1 MSGATGVT
9 TSPVTAPTT
18 SATTGTHGK
27 GEPAQR
33 VAVVTGAARGI
44 GAAIAAR
51 LAAEGVCVALWDRDA
66 AQLDEVAHALR
77 TGSASGASGAAG
89 MTVLPVSVDITDRA
103 QVERALAVSTRAL
116 GTPNVLVNNAAILG
130 RSGPTVD
137 ASLAEWKRVFD
148 VNVFGALQ
156 CVQALVPVMVGEGY
170 GRVVNVAS
178 IAGKEG
184 NPFAG
189 AYAASKAA
197 LISMTKSLGKE
208 LAQAG
213 VLVNCITPSAADTD
227 IFHVYDESE
236 RANLQARLLE
246 RVPMK
251 RFVRV
256 EEVAEMA
263 AWLCSARCSF
273 STGAVFDISG
283 GRAVY

>member
-1 MSGATGVT
+1 MRA
-9 TSPVTAPTT
+9 AE
-18 SATTGTHGK
+18 GTMAGR
-27 GEPAQR
+27 Q

-44 GAAIAAR
+44 GLAIGNR
-51 LAAEGVCVALWDRDA
+51 LAADGYAVALWDRDRVL
-66 AQLDEVAHALR
+66 LDEAARTLR
-77 TGSASGASGAAG
+77 GDGAR
-89 MTVLPVSVDITDRA
+89 VLPVSVDITDRQ
-103 QVERALAVSTRAL
+103 QVERAFAQTVEAL
-116 GTPNVLVNNAAILG
+116 GTPTALVNNAAILG
-130 RSGPTVD
+130 RRGPTVE
-137 ASLAEWKRVFD
+137 ASVNEWKLVFD

-156 CVQALVPVMVGEGY
+156 CVQAVVPAMVTNGW

-178 IAGKEG
+178 VAGKEG

-208 LAQAG
+208 LAETG

-227 IFHVYDESE
+227 IFGQHDESQ
-236 RANLQARLLE
+236 RAQLQARLLE

-263 AWLCSARCSF
+263 TWLCSERCSF

-283 GRAVY
+283 GRAMY

>member
-1 MSGATGVT
+1 MIA
-9 TSPVTAPTT
+9 AMDQD
-18 SATTGTHGK
+18 K
-27 GEPAQR
+27 EPR
-33 VAVVTGAARGI
+33 VAVVTGGARGI
-44 GAAIAAR
+44 GLAIGER
-51 LAAEGVCVALWDRDA
+51 LAADGHAVSLWDRDA
-66 AQLDEVAHALR
+66 GSVDAAARALR
-77 TGSASGASGAAG
+77 DKGAQVHAAA
-89 MTVLPVSVDITDRA
+89 VDITDRA
-103 QVERALAVSTRAL
+103 QVERVFAQTVEAL
-116 GTPNVLVNNAAILG
+116 GAPTVLVNNAAILG
-130 RSGPTVD
+130 NSGPTVE
-137 ASLAEWKRVFD
+137 ASVDEWKRVFD
-148 VNVFGALQ
+148 VNVFGALHCAQ
-156 CVQALVPVMVGEGY
+156 VVVPAMVERGW

-197 LISMTKSLGKE
+197 MISMTKSLGKE
-208 LAQAG
+208 LAESG
-213 VLVNCITPSAADTD
+213 VLINCITPSAADTE
-227 IFHVYDESE
+227 IFGAHDDAD
-236 RANLQARLLE
+236 RAALQARLLA

>member
-1 MSGATGVT
+1 M
-9 TSPVTAPTT
+9 TAIE
-18 SATTGTHGK
+18 SK
-27 GEPAQR
+27 EPARR

-44 GAAIAAR
+44 GLAIGAR
-51 LAAEGVCVALWDRDA
+51 LAADGFSIALWDRDA
-66 AQLDEVAHALR
+66 RPLAQAAKALR
-77 TGSASGASGAAG
+77 DHGA
-89 MTVLPVSVDITDRA
+89 TVLDVAVDITGRA
-103 QVERALAVSTRAL
+103 QVDRALAQSTEAL
-116 GTPNVLVNNAAILG
+116 GTPTALVNNAAILG
-130 RSGPTVD
+130 RHGPTAE
-137 ASLAEWKRVFD
+137 ASMDEWKRVFD

-156 CVQALVPVMVGEGY
+156 CAQALVPAMVKQGY

-208 LAQAG
+208 LAEAG

-227 IFHVYDESE
+227 IFGTYDESQ
-236 RANLQARLLE
+236 RAQLRARLLE

>member
-1 MSGATGVT
+1 MRA
-9 TSPVTAPTT
+9 AE
-18 SATTGTHGK
+18 GTMAGRH
-27 GEPAQR
+27 

-44 GAAIAAR
+44 GLAIGNR
-51 LAAEGVCVALWDRDA
+51 LAADGYAVALWDRDRVL
-66 AQLDEVAHALR
+66 LDEAARTLR
-77 TGSASGASGAAG
+77 GDGAR
-89 MTVLPVSVDITDRA
+89 VLPVSVDITDRQ
-103 QVERALAVSTRAL
+103 QVERAFAQTVETL
-116 GTPNVLVNNAAILG
+116 GTPTALVNNAAILG
-130 RSGPTVD
+130 RRGPTVE
-137 ASLAEWKRVFD
+137 ASVDEWKLVFD
-148 VNVFGALQ
+148 VNVVGALQ
-156 CVQALVPVMVGEGY
+156 CVQAVVPAMVTNGW

-178 IAGKEG
+178 VAGKEG

-208 LAQAG
+208 LAETG

-227 IFHVYDESE
+227 IFGQHDESQ
-236 RANLQARLLE
+236 RAQLQARLLE

-283 GRAVY
+283 GRAMY

>member
-1 MSGATGVT
+1 MSADVGQ
-9 TSPVTAPTT
+9 
-18 SATTGTHGK
+18 
-27 GEPAQR
+27 EPDRR

-44 GAAIAAR
+44 GLAICER
-51 LAAEGVCVALWDRDA
+51 LASDGYAVALWDRDEA
-66 AQLDEVAHALR
+66 ALDAVAGSLR
-77 TGSASGASGAAG
+77 KQGAN
-89 MTVLPVSVDITDRA
+89 VLAVAIDITDRE
-103 QVERALAVSTRAL
+103 QVNHALAQTVAAL
-116 GTPNVLVNNAAILG
+116 GPLTALVNNAAILG
-130 RSGPTVD
+130 TSGPTVE
-137 ASLAEWKRVFD
+137 ASPDEWKRVFD
-148 VNVFGALQ
+148 VNVFGALH
-156 CVQALVPVMVGEGY
+156 CAQAIVPAMSANGW

-208 LAQAG
+208 LAATG

-227 IFHVYDESE
+227 IFGVHEESQ
-236 RANLQARLLE
+236 RAQLQARLLE

-256 EEVAEMA
+256 DEVAEMA

>member
-1 MSGATGVT
+1 MSAHD
-9 TSPVTAPTT
+9 S
-18 SATTGTHGK
+18 K
-27 GEPAQR
+27 EPAQR

-44 GAAIAAR
+44 GQAISARFAADGIS
-51 LAAEGVCVALWDRDA
+51 VALWDRDA
-66 AQLDEVAHALR
+66 GQLDEAAQALR
-77 TGSASGASGAAG
+77 QHGA
-89 MTVLPVSVDITDRA
+89 TVVAVPVDITDRA
-103 QVERALAVSTRAL
+103 QVDRALAQSTEAL
-116 GTPNVLVNNAAILG
+116 GVPTALVNNAAILG
-130 RSGPTVD
+130 RSGPTIE
-137 ASLAEWKRVFD
+137 ASPDEWKRVFD

-156 CVQALVPVMVGEGY
+156 CVQAVVPTMVLQGY

-197 LISMTKSLGKE
+197 LISLTKSLGKE
-208 LAQAG
+208 LAETG
-213 VLVNCITPSAADTD
+213 VLVNCMTPSAADTD
-227 IFHVYDESE
+227 IFGVYDESQ
-236 RANLQARLLE
+236 RAQLQARLLE

-283 GRAVY
+283 GRAMY

>member
-1 MSGATGVT
+1 MSGATSLMT
-9 TSPVTAPTT
+9 DLAT
-18 SATTGTHGK
+18 SATIGMDEN
-27 GEPAQR
+27 GEPTRR

-51 LAAEGVCVALWDRDA
+51 LAAEGVSVALWDRDA
-66 AQLDEVAHALR
+66 AQLDDVAHSLR
-77 TGSASGASGAAG
+77 ASVASGTGHATGT
-89 MTVLPVSVDITDRA
+89 TVLPVAVDITDRN
-103 QVERALAVSTRAL
+103 QVERALALSTQAL
-116 GTPNVLVNNAAILG
+116 GAPNVLVNNAAILG
-130 RSGPTVD
+130 RSGPTAE
-137 ASLAEWKRVFD
+137 ASLEEWKRVFD

-156 CVQALVPVMVGEGY
+156 CVQAVVPAMIGQGY

-208 LAQAG
+208 LAQAR

-227 IFHVYDESE
+227 IFHIYDESE
-236 RANLQARLLE
+236 RANLHARLLE

>member
-1 MSGATGVT
+1 MNATQ
-9 TSPVTAPTT
+9 S
-18 SATTGTHGK
+18 K
-27 GEPAQR
+27 EPALR

-44 GAAIAAR
+44 GLAIGAR
-51 LAAEGVCVALWDRDA
+51 LVADGFAVALWDRDA
-66 AQLDEVAHALR
+66 GQLDEATQSLR
-77 TGSASGASGAAG
+77 ASGAK
-89 MTVLPVSVDITDRA
+89 VLPVPVDITDRA
-103 QVERALAVSTRAL
+103 QVDRALAQSTGVL
-116 GTPNVLVNNAAILG
+116 GGPAVLVNNAAILG
-130 RSGPTVD
+130 RSGPTLD
-137 ASLAEWKRVFD
+137 ASLDEWRRVFD

-156 CVQALVPVMVGEGY
+156 CLQAVVPAMVTRGY

-208 LAQAG
+208 LAETG

-227 IFHVYDESE
+227 IFGVYDEAQ
-236 RANLQARLLE
+236 RAQLQSRLLE

-283 GRAVY
+283 GRAMY

>member
-1 MSGATGVT
+1 MNATEGRDSGRG
-9 TSPVTAPTT
+9 
-18 SATTGTHGK
+18 
-27 GEPAQR
+27 

-44 GAAIAAR
+44 GLAIGSR
-51 LAAEGVCVALWDRDA
+51 LAADGFAVALWDRDQSLLDDA
-66 AQLDEVAHALR
+66 ARSLRGNGAQVLDV
-77 TGSASGASGAAG
+77 
-89 MTVLPVSVDITDRA
+89 PVDITERGLVDRA
-103 QVERALAVSTRAL
+103 FAQTVDML
-116 GTPNVLVNNAAILG
+116 GTPTVLVNNAAILG
-130 RSGPTVD
+130 RRGPTIE
-137 ASLAEWKRVFD
+137 ASIDEWKLVFD

-156 CVQALVPVMVGEGY
+156 CVQAVVPAMVKNGW

-208 LAQAG
+208 LAETG

-227 IFHVYDESE
+227 IFGEHDDAQ
-236 RANLQARLLE
+236 RAQLQARLLE

-263 AWLCSARCSF
+263 AWLCSERCSF

-283 GRAVY
+283 GRAMY

>member
-1 MSGATGVT
+1 MIANDSR
-9 TSPVTAPTT
+9 
-18 SATTGTHGK
+18 
-27 GEPAQR
+27 EPRQR
-33 VAVVTGAARGI
+33 FAVVTGAARGI
-44 GAAIAAR
+44 GLAIGAR
-51 LAAEGVCVALWDRDA
+51 LAADSVSIALWDRDA
-66 AQLDEVAHALR
+66 GQLEEAAQSLR
-77 TGSASGASGAAG
+77 QHGAN
-89 MTVLPVSVDITDRA
+89 VLAVPVDITDRV
-103 QVERALAVSTRAL
+103 QVDRALALSTEAF
-116 GTPNVLVNNAAILG
+116 GVPTVLVNNAAILG
-130 RSGPTVD
+130 RSGPTVE
-137 ASLAEWKRVFD
+137 ASVDEWKRVFD

-156 CVQALVPVMVGEGY
+156 CAQAVVPAMVSQGY

-208 LAQAG
+208 LAETG

-227 IFHVYDESE
+227 IFGVYDQSQ
-236 RANLQARLLE
+236 RAQLQARLLE

-283 GRAVY
+283 GRAMY

>member
-1 MSGATGVT
+1 MSAAEGT
-9 TSPVTAPTT
+9 TA
-18 SATTGTHGK
+18 GRH
-27 GEPAQR
+27 

-44 GAAIAAR
+44 GLAIGNR
-51 LAAEGVCVALWDRDA
+51 LAADGYAVALWDRDRALLDQA
-66 AQLDEVAHALR
+66 ARTLR
-77 TGSASGASGAAG
+77 SNGAR
-89 MTVLPVSVDITDRA
+89 VLPVSVDITDRQ
-103 QVERALAVSTRAL
+103 QVERAFAQTVEAL
-116 GTPNVLVNNAAILG
+116 GMPTALVNNAAILG
-130 RSGPTVD
+130 RRGPTVE
-137 ASLAEWKRVFD
+137 ASVDEWKLVFD

-156 CVQALVPVMVGEGY
+156 CVQAVVPSMVKNGW

-178 IAGKEG
+178 VAGKEG

-208 LAQAG
+208 LAETG

-227 IFHVYDESE
+227 IFGQHDESQ
-236 RANLQARLLE
+236 RAQLQARLLE

-283 GRAVY
+283 GRAMY

>member
-1 MSGATGVT
+1 MNATEGRDSGRG
-9 TSPVTAPTT
+9 
-18 SATTGTHGK
+18 
-27 GEPAQR
+27 

-44 GAAIAAR
+44 GLAIGSR
-51 LAAEGVCVALWDRDA
+51 LAADGFAVALWDRDQSLLDDA
-66 AQLDEVAHALR
+66 ARSLR
-77 TGSASGASGAAG
+77 GNGAQ
-89 MTVLPVSVDITDRA
+89 VLAVPVDITERGLVDRA
-103 QVERALAVSTRAL
+103 FAQTVDML
-116 GTPNVLVNNAAILG
+116 GTPTVLVNNAAILG
-130 RSGPTVD
+130 RRGPTIE
-137 ASLAEWKRVFD
+137 ASIDEWKLVFD

-156 CVQALVPVMVGEGY
+156 CVQAVVPAMVKNGW

-208 LAQAG
+208 LAETG

-227 IFHVYDESE
+227 IFGEHDDAQ
-236 RANLQARLLE
+236 RAQLQARLLE

-263 AWLCSARCSF
+263 AWLCSERCSF

-283 GRAVY
+283 GRAMY

>member
-1 MSGATGVT
+1 MNATEGRD
-9 TSPVTAPTT
+9 S
-18 SATTGTHGK
+18 
-27 GEPAQR
+27 ER
-33 VAVVTGAARGI
+33 RIAVVTGAARGI
-44 GAAIAAR
+44 GLAISSR
-51 LAAEGVCVALWDRDA
+51 LAADGYAVALWDRDRA
-66 AQLDEVAHALR
+66 LLDDGVQALR
-77 TGSASGASGAAG
+77 RDGAH
-89 MTVLPVSVDITDRA
+89 VLGVAVDITDRGQLDRAFA
-103 QVERALAVSTRAL
+103 QTVETL
-116 GTPNVLVNNAAILG
+116 GTPTALVNNAAILG
-130 RSGPTVD
+130 RRGPTVE
-137 ASLAEWKRVFD
+137 ASVDEWKLVFD

-156 CVQALVPVMVGEGY
+156 CAQVVVPAMVKNGW

-178 IAGKEG
+178 VAGKEG

-208 LAQAG
+208 LAETG

-227 IFHVYDESE
+227 IFGEHDESQ
-236 RANLQARLLE
+236 RAQLQARLLE

-263 AWLCSARCSF
+263 AWLCSERCSF

>member
-1 MSGATGVT
+1 M
-9 TSPVTAPTT
+9 TANENR
-18 SATTGTHGK
+18 
-27 GEPAQR
+27 EPGRR

-44 GAAIAAR
+44 GLAIGAR
-51 LAAEGVCVALWDRDA
+51 LAAEGFSVALWDRDA
-66 AQLDEVAHALR
+66 GQLDEAVQSLR
-77 TGSASGASGAAG
+77 ASGASAMSVA
-89 MTVLPVSVDITDRA
+89 VDITNPA
-103 QVERALAVSTRAL
+103 QVERALIESMEAL
-116 GTPNVLVNNAAILG
+116 GPPTALVNNAAILG
-130 RSGPTVD
+130 RSGPTIE
-137 ASLAEWKRVFD
+137 ASLDEWKRVFD

-156 CVQALVPVMVGEGY
+156 CAQAVVPIMVRHGY

-208 LAQAG
+208 LAETG

-227 IFHVYDESE
+227 IFGVYDEAQ
-236 RANLQARLLE
+236 RTQLQARLLE

-283 GRAVY
+283 GRAMY

>member
-1 MSGATGVT
+1 MTPSD
-9 TSPVTAPTT
+9 SR
-18 SATTGTHGK
+18 
-27 GEPAQR
+27 EPAQR
-33 VAVVTGAARGI
+33 SAIVTGAARGI
-44 GAAIAAR
+44 GLAIGAR
-51 LAAEGVCVALWDRDA
+51 LAADGMLIALWDRDA
-66 AQLDEVAHALR
+66 GQLEEAAQAL
-77 TGSASGASGAAG
+77 SAQGA
-89 MTVLPVSVDITDRA
+89 TVLAVPVDITDRA
-103 QVERALAVSTRAL
+103 HVDRALAQSMEAL
-116 GTPNVLVNNAAILG
+116 GQPSVLVNNAAILG
-130 RSGPTVD
+130 RSGPTLD
-137 ASLAEWKRVFD
+137 ASLDEWKRVFD

-156 CVQALVPVMVGEGY
+156 CAQAVVPGMVRRGY

-184 NPFAG
+184 NPFAA

-208 LAQAG
+208 LAETG

-227 IFHVYDESE
+227 IFAVYDQSQ
-236 RANLQARLLE
+236 RAQLEARLLE

-263 AWLCSARCSF
+263 AWLCSVRCSF

-283 GRAVY
+283 GRAMY

>member
-1 MSGATGVT
+1 MNTAHGSDSGRGA
-9 TSPVTAPTT
+9 
-18 SATTGTHGK
+18 
-27 GEPAQR
+27 
-33 VAVVTGAARGI
+33 AVVTGAARGI
-44 GAAIAAR
+44 GLAISSR
-51 LAAEGVCVALWDRDA
+51 LAADGYAVALWDRDQALLDDA
-66 AQLDEVAHALR
+66 ANALR
-77 TGSASGASGAAG
+77 GNGAH
-89 MTVLPVSVDITDRA
+89 VLAVPVDITDRGQIA
-103 QVERALAVSTRAL
+103 QAFAQTVEIL
-116 GTPNVLVNNAAILG
+116 GTPAALVNNAAILG
-130 RSGPTVD
+130 RRGPTID
-137 ASLAEWKRVFD
+137 ASVDEWKRVFD

-156 CVQALVPVMVGEGY
+156 CAQAVVPAMVRNGW

-208 LAQAG
+208 LAQTG

-227 IFHVYDESE
+227 IFGEHDDSQ
-236 RANLQARLLE
+236 RAQLQARLLE

-263 AWLCSARCSF
+263 AWLCSERCSF

-283 GRAVY
+283 GRAMY

>member
-1 MSGATGVT
+1 MSADKRQ
-9 TSPVTAPTT
+9 AP
-18 SATTGTHGK
+18 GH
-27 GEPAQR
+27 Q

-44 GAAIAAR
+44 GLAIAER
-51 LAAEGVCVALWDRDA
+51 LGADGYAVAMWDRDQA
-66 AQLDEVAHALR
+66 LLDAGANALR
-77 TGSASGASGAAG
+77 KQGLHVHAVA
-89 MTVLPVSVDITDRA
+89 VDITSRGQVDHAVA
-103 QVERALAVSTRAL
+103 QTVAAL
-116 GTPNVLVNNAAILG
+116 GAPTALVNNAAILG
-130 RSGPTVD
+130 KNGPTLQ
-137 ASLAEWKRVFD
+137 ASPDEWKRVFD
-148 VNVFGALQ
+148 VNVFGALH
-156 CVQALVPVMVGEGY
+156 CAQAIVPAMAAHGW

-208 LAQAG
+208 LAPTG

-227 IFHVYDESE
+227 IFGVHDANQ
-236 RANLQARLLE
+236 RAQLQERLLA
-246 RVPMK
+246 RVPMQ
-251 RFVRV
+251 RFVEV
-256 EEVAEMA
+256 DEVAEMA

>member
-1 MSGATGVT
+1 MIEEAGR
-9 TSPVTAPTT
+9 
-18 SATTGTHGK
+18 
-27 GEPAQR
+27 EPSQC

-44 GAAIAAR
+44 GLAICRR
-51 LAAEGVCVALWDRDA
+51 LAAEGGSIALWDRDA
-66 AQLDEVAHALR
+66 RQLEEAAQALQ
-77 TGSASGASGAAG
+77 SSGAK
-89 MTVLPVSVDITDRA
+89 VLAVPVDVTHRAEVD
-103 QVERALAVSTRAL
+103 RALAQSIEAL
-116 GTPNVLVNNAAILG
+116 GAPAVLVNNAAILG
-130 RSGPTVD
+130 RNGPTVE
-137 ASLAEWKRVFD
+137 ASVDEWKRVFD

-156 CVQALVPVMVGEGY
+156 CVQAVVPTMVRQRY

-208 LAQAG
+208 LAESG

-227 IFHVYDESE
+227 IFGAYDPGQ
-236 RANLQARLLE
+236 RAQLQARLLE

-256 EEVAEMA
+256 EEVAELA

-283 GRAVY
+283 GRAMY

>member
-1 MSGATGVT
+1 M
-9 TSPVTAPTT
+9 TANE
-18 SATTGTHGK
+18 SREAGR
-27 GEPAQR
+27 R
-33 VAVVTGAARGI
+33 VGVVTGAARGI
-44 GAAIAAR
+44 GLAIGAR
-51 LAAEGVCVALWDRDA
+51 LAAEGFSVALWDRDA
-66 AQLDEVAHALR
+66 GQLNEAVQSLR
-77 TGSASGASGAAG
+77 ASGANAMSVA
-89 MTVLPVSVDITDRA
+89 VDITDRA
-103 QVERALAVSTRAL
+103 QVDRALAQSTEAL
-116 GTPNVLVNNAAILG
+116 GAPTVLVNNAAILG
-130 RSGPTVD
+130 RSGPTIE
-137 ASLAEWKRVFD
+137 ASLDEWKRVFD
-148 VNVFGALQ
+148 VNVFGGLLSA
-156 CVQALVPVMVGEGY
+156 QAVIPLMVSHGY

-208 LAQAG
+208 LAETG

-227 IFHVYDESE
+227 IFGVYDDSQ
-236 RANLQARLLE
+236 RAQLQARLLE

-283 GRAVY
+283 GRAMY

>member
-1 MSGATGVT
+1 M
-9 TSPVTAPTT
+9 TAIE
-18 SATTGTHGK
+18 GR
-27 GEPAQR
+27 EPGRR
-33 VAVVTGAARGI
+33 VGVVTGAARGI
-44 GAAIAAR
+44 GLAIGAR
-51 LAAEGVCVALWDRDA
+51 LATEGFSVALWDRDA
-66 AQLDEVAHALR
+66 GQLNEAVQSLR
-77 TGSASGASGAAG
+77 ASGADAMSVA
-89 MTVLPVSVDITDRA
+89 VDITDRA
-103 QVERALAVSTRAL
+103 QVERALAQSTEAL
-116 GTPNVLVNNAAILG
+116 GAPTALVNNAAILG
-130 RSGPTVD
+130 RSGPTVE
-137 ASLAEWKRVFD
+137 ASLEEWKRVFD
-148 VNVFGALQ
+148 VNVFGGLLCA
-156 CVQALVPVMVGEGY
+156 QAVVPIMVSHGY

-208 LAQAG
+208 LAETG

-227 IFHVYDESE
+227 IFGVYDDSQ
-236 RANLQARLLE
+236 RAQLQARLLE

>member
-1 MSGATGVT
+1 MS
-9 TSPVTAPTT
+9 TAV
-18 SATTGTHGK
+18 GQ
-27 GEPAQR
+27 EPDR
-33 VAVVTGAARGI
+33 RIAVVTGAARGI
-44 GAAIAAR
+44 GLAICER
-51 LAAEGVCVALWDRDA
+51 LASDGYAVALWDRDEA
-66 AQLDEVAHALR
+66 TLDAVAGALR
-77 TGSASGASGAAG
+77 RQGAN
-89 MTVLPVSVDITDRA
+89 VLAVAVDITDRE
-103 QVERALAVSTRAL
+103 QVNRALAQSVAAL
-116 GTPNVLVNNAAILG
+116 GSPTALVNNAAILG
-130 RSGPTVD
+130 SSGPTVE
-137 ASLAEWKRVFD
+137 ASPDEWKRVFD
-148 VNVFGALQ
+148 VNVFGALH
-156 CVQALVPVMVGEGY
+156 CAQAIVPAMSANGC

-189 AYAASKAA
+189 AKAA

-208 LAQAG
+208 LASTG

-227 IFHVYDESE
+227 IFGIHEESQ
-236 RANLQARLLE
+236 RAQLQARLLE

>member
-1 MSGATGVT
+1 MNATEGRESGRG
-9 TSPVTAPTT
+9 
-18 SATTGTHGK
+18 
-27 GEPAQR
+27 

-44 GAAIAAR
+44 GLAIGSR
-51 LAAEGVCVALWDRDA
+51 LAADGYAVALWDRDESLLDVA
-66 AQLDEVAHALR
+66 ARSLR
-77 TGSASGASGAAG
+77 GNGAQ
-89 MTVLPVSVDITDRA
+89 VLAVPVDITERGLVDRA
-103 QVERALAVSTRAL
+103 FAQTVDML
-116 GTPNVLVNNAAILG
+116 GTPTVLVNNAAILG
-130 RSGPTVD
+130 RRGPTIE
-137 ASLAEWKRVFD
+137 ASIDEWRLVFD

-156 CVQALVPVMVGEGY
+156 CVQAVVPAMVKNGW

-208 LAQAG
+208 LVETG

-227 IFHVYDESE
+227 IFGEHDDGQ
-236 RANLQARLLE
+236 RAQLQARLLE

-263 AWLCSARCSF
+263 AWLCSERCSF

-283 GRAVY
+283 GRAMY

>member
-1 MSGATGVT
+1 MT
-9 TSPVTAPTT
+9 TNES
-18 SATTGTHGK
+18 K
-27 GEPAQR
+27 EPGRR

-44 GAAIAAR
+44 GLAIGAR
-51 LAAEGVCVALWDRDA
+51 LAAEGFSVALWDRDA
-66 AQLDEVAHALR
+66 GQLNEAEQSLR
-77 TGSASGASGAAG
+77 ASGAHA
-89 MTVLPVSVDITDRA
+89 MSVAVNITDRA
-103 QVERALAVSTRAL
+103 QVDRALAQSTEAL
-116 GTPNVLVNNAAILG
+116 GAPTALVNNAAILG
-130 RSGPTVD
+130 RSGPTIE
-137 ASLAEWKRVFD
+137 ASLEEWKRVFD

-156 CVQALVPVMVGEGY
+156 CAQAVVPIMVSHGY

-208 LAQAG
+208 LAETG
-213 VLVNCITPSAADTD
+213 VMVNCITPSAADTD
-227 IFHVYDESE
+227 IFGVYDDSQ
-236 RANLQARLLE
+236 RAQLQARLLE

-256 EEVAEMA
+256 EEVAEMT

-283 GRAVY
+283 GRAMY

>member
-1 MSGATGVT
+1 M
-9 TSPVTAPTT
+9 TA
-18 SATTGTHGK
+18 SESM
-27 GEPAQR
+27 EPGRR
-33 VAVVTGAARGI
+33 VAVVTGGARGI
-44 GAAIAAR
+44 GLAIGAR
-51 LAAEGVCVALWDRDA
+51 LAADGFSVALWDRDA
-66 AQLDEVAHALR
+66 GQLDETGQSLR
-77 TGSASGASGAAG
+77 ASGAN
-89 MTVLPVSVDITDRA
+89 VLPVPVDITDRT
-103 QVERALAVSTRAL
+103 QVDHALAQSADAL
-116 GTPNVLVNNAAILG
+116 GGPTVLVNNAAILG
-130 RSGPTVD
+130 RSGPTID
-137 ASLAEWKRVFD
+137 ASLDEWKRVFD

-156 CVQALVPVMVGEGY
+156 CMQAVVPAMVTRGY

-208 LAQAG
+208 LAETG

-227 IFHVYDESE
+227 IFGVYHESQ
-236 RANLQARLLE
+236 RAQLQSRLLE

-283 GRAVY
+283 GRAMY

>member
-1 MSGATGVT
+1 M
-9 TSPVTAPTT
+9 
-18 SATTGTHGK
+18 SATVSTTMSAADR
-27 GEPAQR
+27 GEPARR

-44 GAAIAAR
+44 GLAVAAR
-51 LAAEGVCVALWDRDA
+51 LAADEMSIALWDRDA
-66 AQLDEVAHALR
+66 GQLDAAAHALR
-77 TGSASGASGAAG
+77 QQGA
-89 MTVLPVSVDITDRA
+89 TVVAVPVDITDRA
-103 QVERALAVSTRAL
+103 QVEHALAQSTDAL
-116 GTPNVLVNNAAILG
+116 GVPSVLVNNAAILG

-137 ASLAEWKRVFD
+137 ASLDEWKRVFD

-156 CVQALVPVMVGEGY
+156 CAQAVVPTMVSHGY

-208 LAQAG
+208 LAETG

-227 IFHVYDESE
+227 IFGVYDESQ
-236 RANLQARLLE
+236 RAQLQARLLE

-283 GRAVY
+283 GRAMY

>member
-1 MSGATGVT
+1 M
-9 TSPVTAPTT
+9 TAAP
-18 SATTGTHGK
+18 SQPQA
-27 GEPAQR
+27 R
-33 VAVVTGAARGI
+33 VAVVTGGARGI
-44 GAAIAAR
+44 GLAIAGR
-51 LAAEGVCVALWDRDA
+51 LAADGHAVALWDRDA
-66 AQLDEVAHALR
+66 ALLEPAATALR
-77 TGSASGASGAAG
+77 EKGA
-89 MTVLPVSVDITDRA
+89 TVHATAVDVTDRA
-103 QVERALAVSTRAL
+103 QVERALAQSVQAL
-116 GTPNVLVNNAAILG
+116 GAPTALVNNAAILG
-130 RSGPTVD
+130 RKGPTLEAPVD
-137 ASLAEWKRVFD
+137 EWKRLFD
-148 VNVFGALQ
+148 VNVFGSLHCAQ
-156 CVQALVPVMVGEGY
+156 VVVPAMVEAGW

-208 LAQAG
+208 LAATG

-227 IFHVYDESE
+227 IFGVHDDSE
-236 RANLQARLLE
+236 RAALRARLLE

-251 RFVRV
+251 RFVEV